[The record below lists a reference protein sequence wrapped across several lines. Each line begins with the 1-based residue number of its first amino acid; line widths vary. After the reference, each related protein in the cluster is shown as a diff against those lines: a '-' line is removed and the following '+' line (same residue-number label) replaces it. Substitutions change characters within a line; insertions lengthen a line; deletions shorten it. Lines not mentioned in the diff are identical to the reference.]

1 MRLLPTRRQRA
12 LFWEKAPLAVFGA
25 LVILPG
31 AVVLGAVLLA
41 ILATIAGLPGAQLAA
56 DSLVNAL
63 VLVALLQGNV
73 VFAVLLFATL
83 CFIGSLWRLR
93 LALWCSGADL
103 FSKTT
108 DLMRLWRAMWTHAPT
123 APRLSPTRSVECK
136 QLVPVR
142 QLSGAFTPGLT
153 PQL

>member
-1 MRLLPTRRQRA
+1 MPLLPTRRQRA
-12 LFWEKAPLAVFGA
+12 LFCEKAPPAVFGI
-25 LVILPG
+25 LVILPA

-73 VFAVLLFATL
+73 VLAVLLFATL

-93 LALWCSGADL
+93 LALWCSTADL

-108 DLMRLWRAMWTHAPT
+108 ARMRVWRAMWTHAPT
-123 APRLSPTRSVECK
+123 APDCRP
-136 QLVPVR
+136 LVV
-142 QLSGAFTPGLT
+142 LNASN
-153 PQL
+153 

>member
-1 MRLLPTRRQRA
+1 M
-12 LFWEKAPLAVFGA
+12 FGI
-25 LVILPG
+25 LVILPA

-73 VFAVLLFATL
+73 VLAVLLFATL

-93 LALWCSGADL
+93 LALWCSTADL

-108 DLMRLWRAMWTHAPT
+108 DLMRVWRAMWTHART
-123 APRLSPTRSVECK
+123 APRLSATRSIECK
-136 QLVPVR
+136 KLVPMR
-142 QLSGAFTPGLT
+142 QLAGPSNLDRHHSWNDGRVFSLFPRWELATLVAR
-153 PQL
+153 